1 MATGL
6 GVALTAGFAAVAA
19 GFAVGLA
26 EGVAAG
32 LTPALAAG
40 LPVAGV
46 TALAAAWVLAE
57 PADLAGALFFAAG
70 FFKAVLLATLAAGF
84 ATGFAFAA
92 GFATGLALSATFA
105 LEAPPLAG
113 AALVAA
119 AFLAT
124 GLTFAGE
131 GAGRALAP
139 DAVDGAAL
147 AVLVAGA
154 FTAGLL
160 SDPDDARSS
169 GWRDGVTVRPRAA
182 PESPAVSADAV
193 IPALGARL
201 GSRVGWR
208 VAPPNLARD
217 CIEGACGSD
226 GVDAEGNPKR
236 WRSETKSTVSLGLG

>member
-1 MATGL
+1 MAAGL
-6 GVALTAGFAAVAA
+6 SVVLTAGFA
-19 GFAVGLA
+19 
-26 EGVAAG
+26 GVAAG
-32 LTPALAAG
+32 MAPALAAG
-40 LPVAGV
+40 LPVAGF
-46 TALAAAWVLAE
+46 TTLADAWVLGG
-57 PADLAGALFFAAG
+57 LAGLAGVLFLVAG
-70 FFKAVLLATLAAGF
+70 FFEAVLLAALAAGF

-92 GFATGLALSATFA
+92 GFAAGLALGSVFA
-105 LEAPPLAG
+105 LEAAAFAG

-201 GSRVGWR
+201 GSRVRWR

-226 GVDAEGNPKR
+226 GVAAEGNPKR
-236 WRSETKSTVSLGLG
+236 WRSETKSTVSLGSG